1 MGRGE
6 GVPDCHDAY
15 DMMEAWTCMDS
26 LHNVQIWN
34 LLAAVVSVFL
44 LCTPDVV
51 IPVVIHV
58 LMMTSK

>member
-1 MGRGE
+1 
-6 GVPDCHDAY
+6 
-15 DMMEAWTCMDS
+15 MMEAWTCMDS